1 MLPFKACRT
10 GLASVFILLFAGNP
24 GPATAQY
31 SGPPKIVQRE
41 RNDIVGAKWALAR
54 RGNLL
59 ITSSREG
66 TEAHVWSGGKFN
78 SVNRS
83 IDKPANDFVH
93 FASEADLLLIGS
105 SPGIAQHQRLM
116 KGKAPLPGLTPP
128 ADAMFPGDVPE
139 AMKKSVEKALKS
151 RPSANKDPL
160 EIRLFANPDKMTL
173 SRLGSIELQPTTNW
187 LTVSGDATKVVLYDG
202 GANTLE
208 IVRVAEGFNTPSK
221 RWKDVLYPTQLH
233 DMTLSAKGGHLLV
246 AQELRLSLI
255 DTDSGKLIQAM
266 PIPENWRQLRFSY
279 GGRYLVA
286 KQISEDQVS
295 ENKATAI
302 VMEVT
307 SGRILEFPIDAADL
321 VHVTPD
327 GQWLVRINSSE
338 LEFTKLANRNEKYS
352 ELLHDDCNRNCDIVF
367 AADAGRAVIWSDE
380 PARIYVAQFPFNSK

>member
-1 MLPFKACRT
+1 MLPFKAYRT

-41 RNDIVGAKWALAR
+41 RNDFVGAKWALAR

-105 SPGIAQHQRLM
+105 SAGIAQHQRLM

-139 AMKKSVEKALKS
+139 SMRKSMEKALKS
-151 RPSANKDPL
+151 RPSAKKDPL
-160 EIRLFANPDKMTL
+160 ELRMFANPDKTTL
-173 SRLGSIELQPTTNW
+173 RRFGSIELQPTTNW
-187 LTVSGDATKVVLYDG
+187 LTVAGDATKVVLYDG

-208 IVRVAEGFNTPSK
+208 IVRVAEG
-221 RWKDVLYPTQLH
+221 
-233 DMTLSAKGGHLLV
+233 
-246 AQELRLSLI
+246 
-255 DTDSGKLIQAM
+255 
-266 PIPENWRQLRFSY
+266 
-279 GGRYLVA
+279 
-286 KQISEDQVS
+286 
-295 ENKATAI
+295 
-302 VMEVT
+302 
-307 SGRILEFPIDAADL
+307 
-321 VHVTPD
+321 
-327 GQWLVRINSSE
+327 
-338 LEFTKLANRNEKYS
+338 
-352 ELLHDDCNRNCDIVF
+352 
-367 AADAGRAVIWSDE
+367 
-380 PARIYVAQFPFNSK
+380 